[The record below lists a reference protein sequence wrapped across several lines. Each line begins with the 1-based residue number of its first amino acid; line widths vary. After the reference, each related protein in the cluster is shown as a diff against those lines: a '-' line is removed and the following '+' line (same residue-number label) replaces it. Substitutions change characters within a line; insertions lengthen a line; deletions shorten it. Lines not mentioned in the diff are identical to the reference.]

1 MLKTIQTPYLK
12 IAYEKNGSPSSYP
25 IILVHGFP
33 DDVRIW
39 DSVVRELLLASY
51 RKQQMEVEYDK
62 TLVDETQIIAA
73 VKQLGYEATPV
84 V

>member
-12 IAYEKNGSPSSYP
+12 IAYEENGSPSSYS

-33 DDVRIW
+33 DDLRTR
-39 DSVVRELLLASY
+39 DSVVRELLPANS
-51 RKQQMEVEYDK
+51 RKQQMEVEYDEA
-62 TLVDETQIIAA
+62 LVDKAQIIAA
-73 VKQLGYEATPV
+73 VKKLGYEAVPV

>member
-33 DDVRIW
+33 DDVRTW
-39 DSVVRELLLASY
+39 DSVVRELLPASS
-51 RKQQMEVEYDK
+51 RKQQMEMEYDEA
-62 TLVDETQIIAA
+62 LVDKAQIIAA
-73 VKQLGYEATPV
+73 VKKLGYEAVPV

>member
-12 IAYEKNGSPSSYP
+12 IAYEENDSPSSYP

-39 DSVVRELLLASY
+39 DSVVRELLPASS
-51 RKQQMEVEYDK
+51 RKQQMEMEYDEA
-62 TLVDETQIIAA
+62 LVDKAQIIAA
-73 VKQLGYEATPV
+73 VKKLGYEAVPV